1 MITVQEGNREDD
13 MAVRHKGAID
23 ARRAWAGRLA
33 RRARGMLAPVA
44 VAGVLSVSLA
54 ACGSAPVAT
63 VKLSVSSGPA
73 GTVVQISGTAGKGCV
88 LDKNWLGFDF
98 ERFGPPNKGPV
109 TQMTTPV
116 ATNGSWSAIFEIPS
130 YLGASSGRGP
140 AASVAPGRY
149 QVMAPTCEKG
159 KAATAAFTVTTGAP
173 GGGAAKYVG
182 IAVTPDGQGYWLA
195 QADGSVN
202 AYGDAHSYGSLPA
215 EKVSPATP
223 IVGMARTY
231 SDKGYWLVG
240 ADGHVYDFG
249 DARSYGSL
257 PAPEAALAPVT
268 GMAVTP
274 DGLGYWL
281 LSASGHVY
289 AFGPARSAGS
299 PRANLAPYDAIG
311 TRNGGGYVVTAASD
325 GAVYLFPGG
334 TLSSY
339 GPGSAL
345 SGWLVG
351 TAVTPSGNGTWEA
364 GMDGGVITS
373 GDAKF
378 YGSVPSI
385 NGTLKAPVTA
395 MAATPD
401 GLGYWLV
408 GGDGAVFSFGDAHFF
423 GSPVPPS

>member
-1 MITVQEGNREDD
+1 MG
-13 MAVRHKGAID
+13 
-23 ARRAWAGRLA
+23 
-33 RRARGMLAPVA
+33 
-44 VAGVLSVSLA
+44 LA
-54 ACGSAPVAT
+54 ACGGSAPVAT
-63 VKLSVSSGPA
+63 VKLSVSSGPP
-73 GTVVQISGTAGKGCV
+73 GTVVQISGTAGKSCV

-98 ERFGPPNKGPV
+98 ERYGQADKGPV

-116 ATNGSWSAIFEIPS
+116 ATDGSWSAVFEVPS
-130 YLGASSGRGP
+130 YLGGSATRGP
-140 AASVAPGRY
+140 GALVAPGRY

-159 KAATAAFTVTTGAP
+159 TAATASFKVTAGVPAGATT
-173 GGGAAKYVG
+173 KYVG
-182 IAVTPDGQGYWLA
+182 IAVTPDGQGYWLV
-195 QADGSVN
+195 QADGGVD

-215 EKVSPATP
+215 QKLTPTAP
-223 IVGMARTY
+223 IVGIARTY

-240 ADGHVYDFG
+240 ADGHVYGFG

-257 PAPEAALAPVT
+257 PAPEAALAPIT

-281 LSASGHVY
+281 LSASGHV
-289 AFGPARSAGS
+289 FGFGNARTDGS
-299 PRANLAPYDAIG
+299 PSSDLAPYDAIG
-311 TRNGGGYVVTAASD
+311 TRNGGGYVVTAASN
-325 GAVYLFPGG
+325 GAVYLYPGG
-334 TLSSY
+334 VLSSY

-378 YGSVPSI
+378 FGSVPSI
-385 NGTLKAPVTA
+385 SATLKAPITA

-408 GGDGAVFSFGDAHFF
+408 GADGAVFSFGSAHFF
-423 GSPVPPS
+423 GAPVPAT